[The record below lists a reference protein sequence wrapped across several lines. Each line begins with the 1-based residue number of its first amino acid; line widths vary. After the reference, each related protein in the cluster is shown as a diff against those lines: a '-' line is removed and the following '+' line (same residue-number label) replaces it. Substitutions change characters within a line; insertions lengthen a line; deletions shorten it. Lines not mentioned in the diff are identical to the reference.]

1 MNQKDHGQELMD
13 VLLKTALSGYLEQEG
28 AKIIEEAKENN
39 ADPDLRISPEE
50 REMFYKLIDAEA
62 RKKKLREHRK
72 RSKRILNRAA
82 IIFLVVLVG
91 FGTCMLTVDAFRAK
105 FLNMFISQKGDYAV
119 IGVDSSEV
127 PDDSDLPEWASLP
140 TYIPEG
146 YLQISDSA
154 VKNFGIYTDYFNES
168 DNRIMTLAQQPLE
181 RLSLHIDTEDLDS
194 YEELKI
200 KGRDGIL
207 TKKDG
212 FYNLT
217 WKGDDYFF
225 MITAQL
231 SEDEVIKI
239 AESVEI
245 K

>member
-50 REMFYKLIDAEA
+50 RERFYKLIDAEA

-119 IGVDSSEV
+119 IGVDSSET

-146 YLQISDSA
+146 FTIASNTVIGKVD
-154 VKNFGIYTDYFNES
+154 VYTDYVNKK
-168 DNRIMTLAQQPLE
+168 DNLSISFIQRPLSE
-181 RLSLHIDTEDLDS
+181 LSLHIDTEDLDL

-200 KGRDGIL
+200 KGEDGIL
-207 TKKDG
+207 TRKDG
-212 FYNLT
+212 FYTLT
-217 WKGDDYFF
+217 WKGKEYFF
-225 MITAQL
+225 VISAQL

>member
-50 REMFYKLIDAEA
+50 RERFYKLIDAEA

-119 IGVDSSEV
+119 IGVDSSEA

-146 YLQISDSA
+146 FTVTSSTFEKDLGGLTDYIKISDNSTIS
-154 VKNFGIYTDYFNES
+154 FLQRPIS
-168 DNRIMTLAQQPLE
+168 Q
-181 RLSLHIDTEDLDS
+181 LSLHIDTEDLDS
-194 YEELKI
+194 YEEIKI
-200 KGRDGIL
+200 KGRDGVL

-217 WKGDDYFF
+217 WQGDEYFF
-225 MITAQL
+225 VVIAQL
-231 SEDEVIKI
+231 SKGEVIKI

>member
-50 REMFYKLIDAEA
+50 RERFYKLIDTEA

-119 IGVDSSEV
+119 IDVYKRQIYGDPAIPTWSQIDAFPNGPLNTMLTNIIGGADIQTEVDNCLKQCQEIYDKNEV
-127 PDDSDLPEWASLP
+127 DL
-140 TYIPEG
+140 G
-146 YLQISDSA
+146 
-154 VKNFGIYTDYFNES
+154 
-168 DNRIMTLAQQPLE
+168 
-181 RLSLHIDTEDLDS
+181 
-194 YEELKI
+194 
-200 KGRDGIL
+200 
-207 TKKDG
+207 
-212 FYNLT
+212 
-217 WKGDDYFF
+217 
-225 MITAQL
+225 
-231 SEDEVIKI
+231 
-239 AESVEI
+239 
-245 K
+245 

>member
-50 REMFYKLIDAEA
+50 RERFYKLIDTEA

-119 IGVDSSEV
+119 IGVDSSEA

-146 YLQISDSA
+146 YIKSSSTLGGNMDIFTEYTNNSNHSIISILQRPIS
-154 VKNFGIYTDYFNES
+154 
-168 DNRIMTLAQQPLE
+168 Q
-181 RLSLHIDTEDLDS
+181 LSLHIDTEDLDS
-194 YEELKI
+194 YEEIKI
-200 KGRDGIL
+200 KGRDGVL

-217 WKGDDYFF
+217 WQGDEYFF
-225 MITAQL
+225 VLIAQL
-231 SEDEVIKI
+231 SDGEVIKI